1 MCVEVASHMSKEKI
15 LKTYKTYNS
24 TIGFSK
30 YEFCNKLLG
39 GVTLRRVTLGVTLT
53 QPSLSISLSLSL
65 YIYISYHILYI
76 IVEAERKLIPTIKEV
91 LTNRIIAYLKFR
103 HV

>member
-1 MCVEVASHMSKEKI
+1 M
-15 LKTYKTYNS
+15 LGTYKTYNS

-53 QPSLSISLSLSL
+53 QPSLSLSLSL
-65 YIYISYHILYI
+65 YIYIYISYHTLYI